1 MYFLCR
7 SYAFDISRGS
17 ASPRPFFILKCH
29 LIYNIKTIKIN
40 KRVEAEPLKRVRPI
54 LYKKRQSVRIFV
66 IVFAVLFL
74 DQACKLIVLEKFA
87 DTYLKKNY
95 SSLLGLSANLY
106 LFFFFLLAVFAYS
119 KKNILFKSNDSA
131 IFAFALLF
139 SGIISNS
146 VDMFFYG
153 YIIDYIIFPELFSFN
168 IADLAICAGS
178 LLLGWGILKK

>member
-1 MYFLCR
+1 M
-7 SYAFDISRGS
+7 
-17 ASPRPFFILKCH
+17 
-29 LIYNIKTIKIN
+29 
-40 KRVEAEPLKRVRPI
+40 
-54 LYKKRQSVRIFV
+54 YKKQQSVRIL
-66 IVFAVLFL
+66 IIALAVLFL
-74 DQACKLIVLEKFA
+74 DQVCKLVVLEKFA

-106 LFFFFLLAVFAYS
+106 LSFFFLLAVFIYLR
-119 KKNILFKSNDSA
+119 KDIFLKNNSST
-131 IFAFALLF
+131 IFSLALLF
-139 SGIISNS
+139 GGIISNS